1 MQGSLARLQEGCG
14 GVAAGIAAHLVH
26 LVQQQ
31 QPVPYACALHRLP
44 NSHTH
49 RSSSA
54 APARTPQT
62 SIGCALSGA
71 MEKHTSCPQ
80 LVLTDCAQQSAATE

>member
-44 NSHTH
+44 NSQHPPVKL
-49 RSSSA
+49 RSPSPHA
-54 APARTPQT
+54 TNKYWLRLVWRHGKAHLVPTA
-62 SIGCALSGA
+62 CA
-71 MEKHTSCPQ
+71 H
-80 LVLTDCAQQSAATE
+80 